1 MFSKKL
7 LDYGT
12 DLALKRP
19 RSRGQAGRRGPYRR
33 HRRPA
38 KVLLR
43 LHHGRLCPNC
53 VWRRVQL
60 ARKRP
65 PFTVAFDTCQRVCQ
79 NRFAKPF
86 WKLDRLLQLSP
97 EERSVRQAK
106 KVVVEFAESVIK
118 GKRREIAAGGRQL
131 GKDLISRMLDS
142 AIARKQNI
150 TNQELID
157 VVLNFIIAGRDTTAA
172 ALSWT
177 MYELVGKQDKVV
189 DRAIRCVRKA
199 TGGRQL
205 QELPEAEIFQ
215 IVYGKLGYIKA
226 VLSEGL
232 RLHPS
237 VAKDIKYAVEDD
249 ILPDGTPV
257 KKGMVVFYSPYVMGR
272 SPHLWKDPL
281 RYDPSRWEEAEQET
295 KQANKESKVKQ
306 SLFRPHAV
314 SDFKYVVFNAGPR
327 VCLGRPLAYLEMQLM
342 MGLLL
347 PRYKFKLAAPHD
359 GRYIQ
364 TIVAPLKGGFNV
376 GVEMRR

>member
-1 MFSKKL
+1 MEDVGVDDPCHGVLRHLGRGCLHYLPENVKHVLKDSFRKYEKTHMLNSTLNELLGSGIFTSDGDTWKFHRKVAVGMFSKKL

-12 DLALKRP
+12 DLALKE
-19 RSRGQAGRRGPYRR
+19 
-33 HRRPA
+33 A
-38 KVLLR
+38 KKLMAKLDDA
-43 LHHGRLCPNC
+43 
-53 VWRRVQL
+53 
-60 ARKRP
+60 ARTGATVDLQKCFYAFTMDVFAQIAFGVEFNSQEKDH

-118 GKRREIAAGGRQL
+118 GKRREIAAGDRKL

-189 DRAIRCVRKA
+189 DRAIRCVRNA

-205 QELPEAEIFQ
+205 QELRRPRFFRS
-215 IVYGKLGYIKA
+215 YTGNLG
-226 VLSEGL
+226 
-232 RLHPS
+232 
-237 VAKDIKYAVEDD
+237 
-249 ILPDGTPV
+249 T
-257 KKGMVVFYSPYVMGR
+257 
-272 SPHLWKDPL
+272 
-281 RYDPSRWEEAEQET
+281 SRR
-295 KQANKESKVKQ
+295 
-306 SLFRPHAV
+306 F
-314 SDFKYVVFNAGPR
+314 
-327 VCLGRPLAYLEMQLM
+327 LAR
-342 MGLLL
+342 G
-347 PRYKFKLAAPHD
+347 
-359 GRYIQ
+359 
-364 TIVAPLKGGFNV
+364 
-376 GVEMRR
+376 